1 MSEDNLWA
9 SQSRPPPSGWA
20 AWQKCTL
27 PSSSFYLKEKKR
39 ERERENLNLRSITTG
54 REALAFS
61 FIF

>member
-9 SQSRPPPSGWA
+9 SQSRPAPSGWA
-20 AWQKCTL
+20 AWQKRTL
-27 PSSSFYLKEKKR
+27 PSSSFHFLKKEKD
-39 ERERENLNLRSITTG
+39 RENLNLRSMTTG